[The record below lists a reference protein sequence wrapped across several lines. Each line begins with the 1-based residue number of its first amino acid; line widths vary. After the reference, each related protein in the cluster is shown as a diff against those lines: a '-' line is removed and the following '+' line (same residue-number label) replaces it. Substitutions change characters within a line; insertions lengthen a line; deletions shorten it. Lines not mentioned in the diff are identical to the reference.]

1 MKNVTDLIARIL
13 LAGVFLYE
21 AVDSIIFFRDVK
33 EAMTIYGLT
42 WQQNLQLIG
51 AIVLLS
57 AGGILILLGYRT
69 GLAGFLVLCY
79 WIPVTFIVYSF
90 WNDPPHEVRLHAI
103 IFAKNLA
110 IAGGVLLLM
119 INGSGKFSIKRLQR
133 VTVIPKS
140 ET

>member
-69 GLAGFLVLCY
+69 
-79 WIPVTFIVYSF
+79 
-90 WNDPPHEVRLHAI
+90 
-103 IFAKNLA
+103 
-110 IAGGVLLLM
+110 
-119 INGSGKFSIKRLQR
+119 
-133 VTVIPKS
+133 
-140 ET
+140 